1 MVTISQN
8 IPGRCTVL
16 VIGGGPGGS
25 YCAAALAR
33 EGIDTVL
40 LEADQ
45 FPRYHIGESMLPSM
59 RHLLRFIDLDQAFD
73 HYGFTKKFG
82 ASFKLDK
89 AKRAGNTDFLAA
101 GGPDNYAWNVV
112 RSEADYL
119 MFQHA
124 ATCGAKTFDGVMVKS
139 IQFAPDAYSQ
149 LGKPVSASYVSQLDE
164 SREVREIAFD
174 YLVDASGRRGLL
186 STKYL
191 HNRRYNESLK
201 NIAHWGYWQGA
212 EPYAKDTSLE
222 NQPFFEALHD
232 ESGWVW
238 LIPLHNGTVSVGI
251 VRNRKTWTVKK
262 RESGLGQEEFYHH
275 TLNLVPEIQRLL
287 CKAELISPIKSAC
300 DYSYSASAYAI
311 PHARIVG
318 DAGCFIDPYFSSG
331 VHLALVGGLSA
342 ATTICA
348 ALRGDC
354 DEALAASWH
363 SDKVSDSYIRFMLVV
378 MSAYQQIRSQ
388 SKPVL
393 SDLHEDNFD
402 RAFNIIRPIIQGTA
416 DVSPDKIT
424 QEELDQTI
432 NFCAAAHGSEDE
444 IRHHV
449 RKLLRT
455 EDTLNMDSF
464 STDVINGFVPNLKQ
478 GNLGLIKSAA

>member
-1 MVTISQN
+1 MMQN
-8 IPGRCTVL
+8 IPDHCMVL
-16 VIGGGPGGS
+16 VVGGGPGGS

-33 EGIDTVL
+33 EGVDTVL

-45 FPRYHIGESMLPSM
+45 FPRYHIGESMLASM

-73 HYGFTKKFG
+73 KYGFTKKIG

-89 AKRAGNTDFLAA
+89 TKRAGYTDFLAA
-101 GGPDNYAWNVV
+101 GGRENYAWNVV
-112 RSEADYL
+112 RSEADHL

-124 ATCGAKTFDGVMVKS
+124 AKSGAKTFDGVKVKS
-139 IQFAPDAYSQ
+139 IQFAPDAVSK
-149 LGKPVSASYVSQLDE
+149 LGKPVSATYVCQQDQSQ
-164 SREVREIAFD
+164 EIKEISFN
-174 YLVDASGRRGLL
+174 YLVDASGRKGML

-191 HNRRYNESLK
+191 NNRRYNESLK

-212 EPYAKDTSLE
+212 ETYAKGTPME
-222 NQPFFEALHD
+222 NQPFFETLHD

-251 VRNRKTWTVKK
+251 VRNQKTATAKK
-262 RESGLGQEEFYHH
+262 RESGLEQKEFYHD
-275 TLNLVPEIQRLL
+275 TLGLAPEIQLL
-287 CKAELISPIKSAC
+287 LGRAELVSPVKSAC
-300 DYSYSASAYAI
+300 DYSYSASSYAMS
-311 PHARIVG
+311 HARIVG

-354 DEALAASWH
+354 DEAVAASWH
-363 SDKVSDSYIRFMLVV
+363 SDKVSDSYVRFMLVV
-378 MSAYQQIRSQ
+378 MSAYQQIRGQ

-393 SDLHEDNFD
+393 RDLHEDNFD
-402 RAFNIIRPIIQGTA
+402 RAFGIIRPIIQGTA
-416 DVSPDKIT
+416 DVNPDKIT
-424 QEELDQTI
+424 QEELDRTI
-432 NFCAAAHGSEDE
+432 KFCAAAHGAEDD

-455 EDTLNMDSF
+455 EDSLNIDSF
-464 STDVINGFVPNLKQ
+464 STDEINGFVPNLKQ
-478 GNLGLIKSAA
+478 GNLGLVKCAA

>member
-1 MVTISQN
+1 MSQI

-16 VIGGGPGGS
+16 VVGGGPGGS

-45 FPRYHIGESMLPSM
+45 FPRYHIGESMLASI

-73 HYGFTKKFG
+73 QHGFTKKVG

-89 AKRAGNTDFLAA
+89 NKRAGYTDFIAA

-112 RSEADYL
+112 RSEADQL

-124 ATCGAKTFDGVMVKS
+124 TKCGAKTFDGVRVKA
-139 IQFAPDAYSQ
+139 IHFARDGDSE
-149 LGKPVSASYVSQLDE
+149 LGKPILASYVCQQDQSQE
-164 SREVREIAFD
+164 TREIAFD
-174 YLVDASGRRGLL
+174 YLVDASGRKGLL
-186 STKYL
+186 STRYL
-191 HNRRYNESLK
+191 KNRRFNDSLK
-201 NIAHWGYWQGA
+201 NIAHWGYWRGA
-212 EPYAKDTSLE
+212 ETYAKDTAME

-251 VRNRKTWTVKK
+251 VRDQKTATAMK
-262 RESGLGQEEFYHH
+262 RESGLGQEEFYHY
-275 TLNLVPEIQRLL
+275 TLNLTPDIRRLL
-287 CKAELISPIKSAC
+287 GNAELVSPIKSAC
-300 DYSYSASAYAI
+300 DYSYSASSYAM

-348 ALRGDC
+348 ALRGNC
-354 DEALAASWH
+354 DEAAAAAWH

-402 RAFNIIRPIIQGTA
+402 RAFNIIKPIIQGTA
-416 DVSPDKIT
+416 DVSPEKIT
-424 QEELDQTI
+424 QEELDRTI
-432 NFCAAAHGSEDE
+432 QFCAAAHGSEDE
-444 IRHHV
+444 IRHHA

-455 EDTLNMDSF
+455 EDSLNIDSF
-464 STDVINGFVPNLKQ
+464 STDEINGFVPNLEQ
-478 GNLGLIKSAA
+478 GNLGLVKGTA